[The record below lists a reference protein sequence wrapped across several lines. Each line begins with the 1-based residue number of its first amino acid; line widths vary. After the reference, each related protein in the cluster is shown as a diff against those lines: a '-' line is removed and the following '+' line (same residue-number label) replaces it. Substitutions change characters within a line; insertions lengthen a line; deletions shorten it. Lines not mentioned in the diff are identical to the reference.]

1 MLKIITSAV
10 DNSSSP
16 TEQNN
21 SSFQND
27 DRHQENN
34 SNPCVIALGN
44 FDGIHQGHQKVI
56 EPIFQPRLNQEYS
69 RCLVTFTPHPQEFFS
84 GNKKLLLTPIAEKSQ
99 LLEQMGIDQLILLPF
114 DRELAN
120 LTPSDFVSEILVK
133 KINASFISIGEDF
146 RFGYRRQGDAE
157 QLKLLA
163 IEHQIEVNI
172 TPEQSITVEDRKQR
186 ISSSLIRKSLSQGE
200 IEFANQM
207 LGREYKFIGT
217 VVKGQQL
224 GRTIGFPTANLQIPQ
239 DKFIPQKGVY
249 EVRVDILDSQETNL
263 IGVMNIGNRPTIDGQ
278 NISIEVHL
286 LNWQGDL
293 YGKQLKVRLVKFI
306 REEKK
311 FASLDELKEQIKKD
325 CQSVISVNSKQ

>member
-56 EPIFQPRLNQEYS
+56 EPIFQPHLNKEYS

-133 KINASFISIGEDF
+133 KINASFICIGEDF

-263 IGVMNIGNRPTIDGQ
+263 LGVMNIGNRPTIDGQ

-293 YGKQLKVRLVKFI
+293 YNKQLKVRLVKFI

-325 CQSVISVNSKQ
+325 CQSVISVNSEQ